1 MLNRPYLPVRQRSAA
16 NRALFA
22 LVGALLGS
30 GVAACAQRAPAATAP
45 AIATSVPG
53 SNATMGT
60 HKRRGSR
67 MMRALRTLGLSDT
80 QKAQIKAAR
89 QSYRASRTSRTPE
102 TPAQFRAQ
110 IENILTPAQ
119 RTQFQAAMQRN
130 RRNRMAPTVSPTP

>member
-1 MLNRPYLPVRQRSAA
+1 
-16 NRALFA
+16 
-22 LVGALLGS
+22 
-30 GVAACAQRAPAATAP
+30 
-45 AIATSVPG
+45 
-53 SNATMGT
+53 MGT